1 MWKAVPHVSH
11 KLTKPVIAATQGWVI
26 GGAICMVM
34 TCDLMVSADT
44 TKFMY
49 PEAKVGVFGGLM
61 PGIVSRMPHKV
72 AMELLL
78 LGEEISVKR
87 AYDVG
92 FVNKVVPL
100 GEERKEARRM
110 ARIIAES
117 APLVIRTLRD
127 FANQTLPRGPAEIF
141 VPERYKL
148 ERIAG
153 SEDRKEGAAAFREKR
168 RGAIQGQVRGHGRSC
183 CWSVAARWAAPCW
196 KAGWRAGSRPRMS
209 IVAEPV
215 DALRPRTEGPA
226 LPSPRPPTW
235 PETPEIVVLAV
246 KPQSM
251 DGVLPDLKRFA
262 DEGAVFLSIAAGKTL
277 KYFASHLGA
286 TAKIVRSM
294 PNTPAAVRQGISVAT
309 AARGVSEAEKKRCHR
324 AARSRRPGRCG
335 STTRP

>member
-1 MWKAVPHVSH
+1 MGLVKVESSEGITTVTMARAEKRNALTQELCDGLYEAYRAFEAGDDQVAVLQADGPAFCVGADLKDPPAAMWKAVPDVSY
-11 KLTKPVIAATQGWVI
+11 KLTKPVVAATQGWVI
-26 GGAICMVM
+26 GGGICLVM
-34 TCDLMVSADT
+34 TCDLLVAADT

-100 GEERKEARRM
+100 GDERSEARRM
-110 ARIIAES
+110 AGIIAQS

-127 FANQTLPRGPAEIF
+127 FALQTLPRGPAEVF

-168 RGAIQGQVRGHGRSC
+168 PARFRGR
-183 CWSVAARWAAPCW
+183 
-196 KAGWRAGSRPRMS
+196 
-209 IVAEPV
+209 
-215 DALRPRTEGPA
+215 
-226 LPSPRPPTW
+226 
-235 PETPEIVVLAV
+235 
-246 KPQSM
+246 
-251 DGVLPDLKRFA
+251 
-262 DEGAVFLSIAAGKTL
+262 
-277 KYFASHLGA
+277 
-286 TAKIVRSM
+286 
-294 PNTPAAVRQGISVAT
+294 
-309 AARGVSEAEKKRCHR
+309 
-324 AARSRRPGRCG
+324 
-335 STTRP
+335 

>member
-1 MWKAVPHVSH
+1 MGLVKVESSEGITTITMARADKRNALNQAICDGLYEAYAPSRRATTRSPSCRPTARPFASAPTSRSRRPPCGRPCRDVSH

-44 TKFMY
+44 TRFMY

-100 GEERKEARRM
+100 GEERARRG
-110 ARIIAES
+110 AWPASLPSS

-148 ERIAG
+148 EKIAG

-168 RGAIQGQVRGHGRSC
+168 PAKFKGR
-183 CWSVAARWAAPCW
+183 
-196 KAGWRAGSRPRMS
+196 
-209 IVAEPV
+209 
-215 DALRPRTEGPA
+215 
-226 LPSPRPPTW
+226 
-235 PETPEIVVLAV
+235 
-246 KPQSM
+246 
-251 DGVLPDLKRFA
+251 
-262 DEGAVFLSIAAGKTL
+262 
-277 KYFASHLGA
+277 
-286 TAKIVRSM
+286 
-294 PNTPAAVRQGISVAT
+294 
-309 AARGVSEAEKKRCHR
+309 
-324 AARSRRPGRCG
+324 
-335 STTRP
+335 

>member
-1 MWKAVPHVSH
+1 MSLVKVESSEGITTITMMRPEKRNALTQELCDELYDAYRAFEAGDDLVAVLQADGPAFCVGADLHNPPAAMWKAVPHVSH
-11 KLTKPVIAATQGWVI
+11 ALTKPVIAATQGWVI
-26 GGAICMVM
+26 GGGICLVM

-100 GEERKEARRM
+100 GQERAEARRM
-110 ARIIAES
+110 AKVIAES

-127 FANQTLPRGPAEIF
+127 FANQTLPRGPAEGF

-148 ERIAG
+148 ETIAN

-168 RGAIQGQVRGHGRSC
+168 TPRFKGR
-183 CWSVAARWAAPCW
+183 
-196 KAGWRAGSRPRMS
+196 
-209 IVAEPV
+209 
-215 DALRPRTEGPA
+215 
-226 LPSPRPPTW
+226 
-235 PETPEIVVLAV
+235 
-246 KPQSM
+246 
-251 DGVLPDLKRFA
+251 
-262 DEGAVFLSIAAGKTL
+262 
-277 KYFASHLGA
+277 
-286 TAKIVRSM
+286 
-294 PNTPAAVRQGISVAT
+294 
-309 AARGVSEAEKKRCHR
+309 
-324 AARSRRPGRCG
+324 
-335 STTRP
+335 

>member
-1 MWKAVPHVSH
+1 
-11 KLTKPVIAATQGWVI
+11 
-26 GGAICMVM
+26 MVM

-100 GEERKEARRM
+100 GEESAEARRM
-110 ARIIAES
+110 AGIIADS

-148 ERIAG
+148 EQHRRQRGPQGGRRRLPREAAG
-153 SEDRKEGAAAFREKR
+153 EV
-168 RGAIQGQVRGHGRSC
+168 QGQVRTTRWASC
-183 CWSVAARWAAPCW
+183 CWSDAARWAAPCST
-196 KAGWRAGSRPRMS
+196 AGWRA
-209 IVAEPV
+209 AW
-215 DALRPRTEGPA
+215 LRPT
-226 LPSPRPPTW
+226 
-235 PETPEIVVLAV
+235 
-246 KPQSM
+246 
-251 DGVLPDLKRFA
+251 
-262 DEGAVFLSIAAGKTL
+262 
-277 KYFASHLGA
+277 
-286 TAKIVRSM
+286 
-294 PNTPAAVRQGISVAT
+294 
-309 AARGVSEAEKKRCHR
+309 
-324 AARSRRPGRCG
+324 
-335 STTRP
+335 

>member
-1 MWKAVPHVSH
+1 MWKAVPDVSY
-11 KLTKPVIAATQGWVI
+11 KLSKPVIAATQGWVI
-26 GGAICMVM
+26 GGGICLVM

-78 LGEEISVKR
+78 LGEEISAKR

-110 ARIIAES
+110 ASVIASS

-127 FANQTLPRGPAEIF
+127 FANQTLARGPAEIF

-148 ERIAG
+148 EQIAN

-168 RGAIQGQVRGHGRSC
+168 PAKFKGR
-183 CWSVAARWAAPCW
+183 
-196 KAGWRAGSRPRMS
+196 
-209 IVAEPV
+209 
-215 DALRPRTEGPA
+215 
-226 LPSPRPPTW
+226 
-235 PETPEIVVLAV
+235 
-246 KPQSM
+246 
-251 DGVLPDLKRFA
+251 
-262 DEGAVFLSIAAGKTL
+262 
-277 KYFASHLGA
+277 
-286 TAKIVRSM
+286 
-294 PNTPAAVRQGISVAT
+294 
-309 AARGVSEAEKKRCHR
+309 
-324 AARSRRPGRCG
+324 
-335 STTRP
+335 

>member
-1 MWKAVPHVSH
+1 
-11 KLTKPVIAATQGWVI
+11 
-26 GGAICMVM
+26 MVM
-34 TCDLMVSADT
+34 TCDLMVSPHT

-100 GEERKEARRM
+100 GEERTEGRRM
-110 ARIIAES
+110 AKIIAES

-168 RGAIQGQVRGHGRSC
+168 
-183 CWSVAARWAAPCW
+183 AARF
-196 KAGWRAGSRPRMS
+196 K
-209 IVAEPV
+209 
-215 DALRPRTEGPA
+215 
-226 LPSPRPPTW
+226 
-235 PETPEIVVLAV
+235 
-246 KPQSM
+246 
-251 DGVLPDLKRFA
+251 
-262 DEGAVFLSIAAGKTL
+262 
-277 KYFASHLGA
+277 
-286 TAKIVRSM
+286 
-294 PNTPAAVRQGISVAT
+294 
-309 AARGVSEAEKKRCHR
+309 
-324 AARSRRPGRCG
+324 GR
-335 STTRP
+335 

>member
-1 MWKAVPHVSH
+1 MGLVKVGSSEGITTITMARAEKRNALSQGLCDELYEAYRAFETGDDQVAILQADGPAFCVGADLKEPPAAMWKAVPDVSY

-78 LGEEISVKR
+78 LGEEISARR

-110 ARIIAES
+110 ASVIANS
-117 APLVIRTLRD
+117 APLVVRTLRD
-127 FANQTLPRGPAEIF
+127 FANQTLPKGPAEFF

-148 ERIAG
+148 EKIAG

-168 RGAIQGQVRGHGRSC
+168 APKFKGR
-183 CWSVAARWAAPCW
+183 
-196 KAGWRAGSRPRMS
+196 
-209 IVAEPV
+209 
-215 DALRPRTEGPA
+215 
-226 LPSPRPPTW
+226 
-235 PETPEIVVLAV
+235 
-246 KPQSM
+246 
-251 DGVLPDLKRFA
+251 
-262 DEGAVFLSIAAGKTL
+262 
-277 KYFASHLGA
+277 
-286 TAKIVRSM
+286 
-294 PNTPAAVRQGISVAT
+294 
-309 AARGVSEAEKKRCHR
+309 
-324 AARSRRPGRCG
+324 
-335 STTRP
+335 

>member
-1 MWKAVPHVSH
+1 MGLVKVESSEGITTITMMRPEKRNALTQELCDGLYDAYRAFEAGPDLVAVLQADGPAFCVGADLKDPPAAMWKAVPHVSH
-11 KLTKPVIAATQGWVI
+11 KLSKPVIGVTQGWVI

-110 ARIIAES
+110 AKIIAES
-117 APLVIRTLRD
+117 APLVISTLRD

-168 RGAIQGQVRGHGRSC
+168 
-183 CWSVAARWAAPCW
+183 AARF
-196 KAGWRAGSRPRMS
+196 K
-209 IVAEPV
+209 
-215 DALRPRTEGPA
+215 
-226 LPSPRPPTW
+226 
-235 PETPEIVVLAV
+235 
-246 KPQSM
+246 
-251 DGVLPDLKRFA
+251 
-262 DEGAVFLSIAAGKTL
+262 
-277 KYFASHLGA
+277 
-286 TAKIVRSM
+286 
-294 PNTPAAVRQGISVAT
+294 
-309 AARGVSEAEKKRCHR
+309 
-324 AARSRRPGRCG
+324 GR
-335 STTRP
+335 

>member
-1 MWKAVPHVSH
+1 MGLVKVDSSDGITTITMARPEKRNALSQALCDDLYEAYRGFETGPDHVAVLQADGPAFCVGADLKDPPAAMWKAVPHVSH
-11 KLTKPVIAATQGWVI
+11 HLTKPVICATQGWVI

-44 TKFMY
+44 TRFMY

-78 LGEEISVKR
+78 LGEEISVQR

-100 GEERKEARRM
+100 GEERQEARRM
-110 ARIIAES
+110 ARVIADS

-148 ERIAG
+148 ETIAN

-168 RGAIQGQVRGHGRSC
+168 TARFKGR
-183 CWSVAARWAAPCW
+183 
-196 KAGWRAGSRPRMS
+196 
-209 IVAEPV
+209 
-215 DALRPRTEGPA
+215 
-226 LPSPRPPTW
+226 
-235 PETPEIVVLAV
+235 
-246 KPQSM
+246 
-251 DGVLPDLKRFA
+251 
-262 DEGAVFLSIAAGKTL
+262 
-277 KYFASHLGA
+277 
-286 TAKIVRSM
+286 
-294 PNTPAAVRQGISVAT
+294 
-309 AARGVSEAEKKRCHR
+309 
-324 AARSRRPGRCG
+324 
-335 STTRP
+335 